1 MNYTISK
8 GYKKYWEVEVQ
19 IKYGEKK
26 NTYAKVERSGKE
38 IVDEYGNK
46 FYLRKGEVTHGE
58 TGLLVSNKEKFFN
71 ELIGSKKLLDCIERF
86 KERIA
91 DGDYPKLEDI
101 EVRYE

>member
-8 GYKKYWEVEVQ
+8 GYKKYWEVQ

-101 EVRYE
+101 EVRYEW